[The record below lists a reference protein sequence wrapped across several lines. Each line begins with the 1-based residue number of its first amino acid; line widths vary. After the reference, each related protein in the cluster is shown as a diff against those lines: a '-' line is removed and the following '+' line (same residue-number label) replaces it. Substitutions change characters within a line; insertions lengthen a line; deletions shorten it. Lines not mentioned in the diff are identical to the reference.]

1 MQQYFSDTTN
11 VTSFSLE
18 TRDWFALGN
27 SIVSQQVYEDLEFQ
41 LKGLQRVA
49 VPPTGQTLMTVTN
62 IPLGV
67 IFQLYV
73 TIRESDSK
81 EVFKSL
87 VNRFT
92 TTLQGM
98 EATYPTITTF
108 LTDYTAQDTLIESEL
123 REFGRKLY
131 RGKLG

>member
-27 SIVSQQVYEDLEFQ
+27 SIVSQQIYEDFEFQ

-49 VPPTGQTLMTVTN
+49 DPPTGQTLMTVTN
-62 IPLGV
+62 VPLGV
-67 IFQLYV
+67 IFQLYYN
-73 TIRESDSK
+73 IRESDSK
-81 EVFKSL
+81 EVFKSM

-92 TTLQGM
+92 AVLQGM
-98 EATYPTITTF
+98 EGTYPAITTF
-108 LTDYTAQDTLIESEL
+108 LADYTTQDNLIEAEL
-123 REFGRKLY
+123 REFGRRLY
-131 RGKLG
+131 RGKLA